1 MAKSCPVIE
10 NNSVLPSSTN
20 RIVDQYQANIEF
32 VKYDIKKNICKFDP
46 IKAHGHDMIIIH
58 MFKMS
63 SDAINEPLFIIF
75 KNCLK
80 REIFPNDWKKGNIV
94 PIIFRKGDEQNI
106 ENYCPVS
113 LLPICNKVFECIEYA
128 NMLKYLLDN
137 NLISPK

>member
-1 MAKSCPVIE
+1 M
-10 NNSVLPSSTN
+10 
-20 RIVDQYQANIEF
+20 
-32 VKYDIKKNICKFDP
+32 KYDIKKNICKFDP
-46 IKAHGHDMIIIH
+46 IKAQGHDMIIIH

-94 PIIFRKGDEQNI
+94 PIIFRKDDEQNI

-113 LLPICNKVFECIEYA
+113 LLPICNKVFECIKYA